1 MRIKA
6 LSNLKGSLVG
16 FVRGDPNLSKL
27 KARGLK
33 VGSNFNM
40 LGGCI
45 IDHSHC
51 CLITIGDNVT
61 FAPRVHVLA
70 HDASTKHA
78 LGYTRIVLTRIGNDV
93 FVGASSIIMPGETV
107 GDGAIVG
114 AGSVVTKDV
123 APGTVVAGN
132 PAKPISSSAG
142 YLARQK
148 KKMGC
153 LPVFD
158 ERYTLGG
165 GVTPPLIKDMVER
178 LERAGGHGFIR

>member
-1 MRIKA
+1 MCIRD
-6 LSNLKGSLVG
+6 SLKGSLVG
-16 FVRGDPNLSKL
+16 FFRGDPNISKF
-27 KARGLK
+27 KARGLR

-78 LGYTRIVLTRIGNDV
+78 LGYTRIALTRIGNDV
-93 FVGASSIIMPGETV
+93 FVGASSTIMPGVTV

-123 APGTVVAGN
+123 
-132 PAKPISSSAG
+132 
-142 YLARQK
+142 
-148 KKMGC
+148 C
-153 LPVFD
+153 LL
-158 ERYTLGG
+158 YTSRC
-165 GVTPPLIKDMVER
+165 V
-178 LERAGGHGFIR
+178 

>member
-1 MRIKA
+1 LNKY
-6 LSNLKGSLVG
+6 
-16 FVRGDPNLSKL
+16 

-51 CLITIGDNVT
+51 WLIRIGDNVT

-70 HDASTKHA
+70 HDASTKRV
-78 LGYTRIVLTRIGNDV
+78 LGYTRIALTSIGNDV
-93 FVGASSIIMPGETV
+93 FVGAPSTIMPGVTV
-107 GDGAIVG
+107 GDGAVVG

-132 PAKPISSSAG
+132 PAKPICSTED

-148 KKMGC
+148 DELGRV
-153 LPVFD
+153 PVFD

-165 GVTPPLIKDMVER
+165 GVTPPLSKTWSSGLR
-178 LERAGGHGFIR
+178 CRRAWVHQMIG

>member
-51 CLITIGDNVT
+51 CLITIGDK
-61 FAPRVHVLA
+61 R
-70 HDASTKHA
+70 
-78 LGYTRIVLTRIGNDV
+78 DV
-93 FVGASSIIMPGETV
+93 R
-107 GDGAIVG
+107 
-114 AGSVVTKDV
+114 
-123 APGTVVAGN
+123 
-132 PAKPISSSAG
+132 PAR
-142 YLARQK
+142 ARA
-148 KKMGC
+148 
-153 LPVFD
+153 
-158 ERYTLGG
+158 
-165 GVTPPLIKDMVER
+165 
-178 LERAGGHGFIR
+178 RARRQH